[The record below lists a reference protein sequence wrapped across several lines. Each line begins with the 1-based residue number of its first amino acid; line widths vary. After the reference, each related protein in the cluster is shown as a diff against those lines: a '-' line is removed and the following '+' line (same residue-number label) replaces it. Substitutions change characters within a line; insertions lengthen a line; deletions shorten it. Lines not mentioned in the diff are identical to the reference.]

1 MKILALIL
9 IFMMFFSCKET
20 NQKATISTESPKKV
34 YLKLPKSII
43 NELKS
48 GDILLRKGEGPL
60 SAHLMIN
67 TKEEYTHCGIYYNDN
82 GVHKVIHSIGGE
94 ISNDEVDG
102 VQTIS
107 LKKFISQTADST
119 LFICRPV
126 FTDSANE
133 KVIERAKYYLNQNV
147 PFDHRFSLLTTDDFY
162 CSELL
167 YHIFKDVNNGKNV
180 FDIKKKHK
188 SYMLMFSTFFKEKNF
203 IPLYDMRKDSN

>member
-1 MKILALIL
+1 MKFVQSLLL
-9 IFMMFFSCKET
+9 LMIFVSCSGTKSAEEVLT
-20 NQKATISTESPKKV
+20 EGAASKKLELSSDVLNQ
-34 YLKLPKSII
+34 LQD
-43 NELKS
+43 
-48 GDILLRKGEGPL
+48 GDIILRKGEGPL

-67 TKEEYTHCGIYYNDN
+67 TKEEYTHCGIIFNDN
-82 GVHKVIHSIGGE
+82 GKWKAIHSIGAE

-102 VQTIS
+102 VQTID
-107 LKKFISQTADST
+107 LDKFVSHAADST

-126 FTDSANE
+126 FTENAGE
-133 KVIERAKYYLNQNV
+133 KVINRAQDYLAESK
-147 PFDHRFSLLTTDDFY
+147 PFDHRFSLLSTDKLY

-203 IPLYDMRKDSN
+203 APIFDMRKDA